1 VNTRHEAMH
10 LISKASWLFLRHSHN
25 LSLLERQVLVP
36 VEVIKEVPVPVE
48 RVVYK
53 EVLVPVENSSVAKH
67 ERSHTFHET
76 YETMRPA
83 QYEHRSIISEEV
95 RPSQYM
101 TSEHIRSPQVRLLRG
116 EAAS

>member
-1 VNTRHEAMH
+1 M
-10 LISKASWLFLRHSHN
+10 
-25 LSLLERQVLVP
+25 
-36 VEVIKEVPVPVE
+36 EVIKEVPVPVE

-53 EVLVPVENSSVAKH
+53 EVLVPVENGSVAKH
-67 ERSHTFHET
+67 ERTFHEA